1 MHFTPTTDFSK
12 LSAMDC
18 IIICVPTPLDK
29 YREPDMSYVFS
40 TTKTIAGNICK

>member
-1 MHFTPTTDFSK
+1 
-12 LSAMDC
+12 MDC
-18 IIICVPTPLDK
+18 IIIGVPTPLDK